1 MRQPEPTPAVHPLPW
16 RAVLLSLV
24 VHGMLIAAVALAP
37 PLPRPTEPPTL
48 TMRLLAT
55 VPAESD
61 PVPGPMAAEP
71 EPAAPRPPP
80 SETAASTEAS
90 APVLDAP
97 DPGEAPDV
105 DAPSSSG
112 QAPDRTPPTVSSAP
126 RDGRRPGISARIL
139 DQIAD
144 GEFGF
149 GAEGD
154 AEPGLPWTGTGS
166 AIPGLP
172 GTRGW
177 LSGHVGRVAS
187 ASQRW
192 QANDGSQRARY
203 VLADGTVVC
212 SQRRAPTIDELMNP
226 WKSLAVTLVSVC
238 GRERPPPPD
247 FSDPRVQ
254 SPPRPRSGDAPE
266 G

>member
-1 MRQPEPTPAVHPLPW
+1 MRQPEPSRNVHSPPW
-16 RAVLLSLV
+16 GALLLSLALHAV
-24 VHGMLIAAVALAP
+24 LVAAIALAP
-37 PLPRPTEPPTL
+37 PLPRPPGNPTLSMRLVAASPDEPRPAPGPVRAAPESAASAEQPVPVVDAQDLAKEPNADEPPSPEQA
-48 TMRLLAT
+48 RGRPQRDQ
-55 VPAESD
+55 PASL
-61 PVPGPMAAEP
+61 
-71 EPAAPRPPP
+71 R
-80 SETAASTEAS
+80 
-90 APVLDAP
+90 
-97 DPGEAPDV
+97 
-105 DAPSSSG
+105 
-112 QAPDRTPPTVSSAP
+112 DRV
-126 RDGRRPGISARIL
+126 GPGISARIL

-144 GEFGF
+144 GESAFE
-149 GAEGD
+149 AEGD
-154 AEPGLPWTGTGS
+154 AAPGLPWTGTGS

-177 LSGHVGRVAS
+177 LSGHVGRVAP

-254 SPPRPRSGDAPE
+254 SPPRPRSGDAAE